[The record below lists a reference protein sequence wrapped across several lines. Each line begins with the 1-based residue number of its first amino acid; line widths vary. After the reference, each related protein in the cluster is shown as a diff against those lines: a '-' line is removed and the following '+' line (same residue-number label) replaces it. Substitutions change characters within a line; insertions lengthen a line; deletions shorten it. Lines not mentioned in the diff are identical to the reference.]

1 MILTARRASERV
13 GWSAVDSAVC
23 RGVVILRRARDL
35 PRGLRCL
42 CLRVLSVLGMG
53 RSHTAFGWGITRSDR
68 ARSFRRR
75 SVKMVGYGRRATVMV
90 DFARSVSRAGG
101 SGATDFSLLIAS
113 PAPNLPR
120 SSSSKPGMML
130 TAGRGAWR
138 TGRAHPPSS
147 RHQRSKLGSNCLGH
161 RS

>member
-1 MILTARRASERV
+1 MYSDCAPCSRACLVVGGRFGGVSRGRNFATRSRPTTAP
-13 GWSAVDSAVC
+13 
-23 RGVVILRRARDL
+23 AR
-35 PRGLRCL
+35 
-42 CLRVLSVLGMG
+42 SVLASSFGFGHGPLTYSFWLGDHALGPRTIVSPTKCENG
-53 RSHTAFGWGITRSDR
+53 RVRS
-68 ARSFRRR
+68 AR
-75 SVKMVGYGRRATVMV
+75 TVMV

>member
-1 MILTARRASERV
+1 M
-13 GWSAVDSAVC
+13 
-23 RGVVILRRARDL
+23 
-35 PRGLRCL
+35 
-42 CLRVLSVLGMG
+42 
-53 RSHTAFGWGITRSDR
+53 HSDR
-68 ARSFRRR
+68 APCSRAGRVVGGRFGGVSRGRNFATRSRPTTAPARPVLASSFGFGHGPLTYSFWLGDHALGPRTIV
-75 SVKMVGYGRRATVMV
+75 SPTKCENGRVWSARTVMV